1 MESYEGGVGISAG
14 SLMLKWNLMDQ
25 MIKDSFYTIKEG
37 DKVNVFINLESVLNN
52 LTLQRNLQTL
62 INFNKQKVVIEL
74 ESAIINLMAHYRSYF
89 RKEKC
94 DVTMYFYFTSLEF
107 NNQQM
112 IVYNKFY
119 RSYYKNRYVKNP
131 QFRSMGEILNK
142 IIIPEIKL
150 ILLYV
155 PKCYFIETKSF
166 DGSIIPEIISKFS
179 NNKNVIISG
188 DIFDTLYMLDPNF
201 LVFYIKRK
209 YSNLIVTNNIPETVQ
224 SIIRDEN
231 PWDLSIFNSEMYF
244 RLLLS
249 IKGSKIRNIKSAKG
263 FGYNKF
269 LTLLK
274 NGMST
279 GLILKD
285 FTSIDSIIEIFPKE
299 YREDIKNA
307 FQCTSIETQYS
318 LLSDIDIEEIKSQI
332 IDKTDMESLNALNN
346 RRFLDNPIQ
355 LNSLIN

>member
-14 SLMLKWNLMDQ
+14 SLMLKWNLLDQ

-94 DVTMYFYFTSLEF
+94 DVTMYFYFTSLDF

-112 IVYNKFY
+112 VVYNKFY

-179 NNKNVIISG
+179 NDKNVIISG

-209 YSNLIVTNNIPETVQ
+209 YSNLIVTNSISETVQ

-318 LLSDIDIEEIKSQI
+318 LLSDVDIEEVKSQI

>member
-14 SLMLKWNLMDQ
+14 SLMLKWNLLDQ

-142 IIIPEIKL
+142 IIISEIKL

-179 NNKNVIISG
+179 NDKNVIISG

-209 YSNLIVTNNIPETVQ
+209 YSNLIVTNSIPETVQ